1 MKEKIFKFIIDF
13 QKENTYYPS
22 YDEIAT
28 YTGLK
33 SKASV
38 FDYIRKL
45 EKEGYLEVKGV
56 RSYKI
61 LERKEE

>member
-1 MKEKIFKFIIDF
+1 MKDKIFNFIITF

-22 YDEIAT
+22 YEEIMVAVD
-28 YTGLK
+28 LK

-45 EKEGYLEVKGV
+45 EKEGYLEIKGI

-61 LERKEE
+61 LGREE